1 MRAVEMRVTPRPSF
15 GLHWQLYLV
24 IWAAAGASGIH
35 LENSHVVDMS
45 SMSSMS
51 SKTLDRI
58 SAEPSF
64 HMSGPKVKLGEA
76 TTARTRV
83 NPDCVGAK
91 MPSCKNGKLDQ
102 DACKCKCPWNWM
114 GKSCGNCNAGAC
126 KNGAKMDMKHCKC
139 QCIEGFSGTDCGK
152 GSKCLNGSIEKG
164 GACECKNAWSG
175 PTCKDCKAEC
185 NNGGQKNKVECKCSC
200 PANRAPPTCSQCK
213 DPGCK
218 NEGVF
223 EDKKDKDGKEK
234 CGCRCKAKS
243 AWSGLR
249 CEKCVDPG
257 CANGGKFN
265 QKECKCECS
274 NKNWSG
280 NKCNTCKLH
289 CSDGK
294 RVDKKACTCVDG
306 GNVNYN
312 PCIVGCRHG
321 TLDKKSCTCKCNE
334 GFKGIFCDKCE
345 IKKCFNDGQL
355 DHKKTCKCK
364 CATPWQGELCKECP
378 IQCGAHGKV
387 KPKCQGCNCDTTPG
401 GKWTGKACDKC
412 EHAPCK
418 NGGVLDEANCEC
430 KCAPGYKGVTC
441 DTCYLTQ
448 KYCKNGSKL
457 KPQECKCDCLAGKAN
472 EGDWSGQLCDTCS
485 HKGCA
490 HGGEVDKDTC
500 RCVCVPLW
508 VGRYC
513 KACSHDFCGPKPST
527 KGPGNNEVTDK
538 KTDTNCAWVRNT
550 LGCPG
555 GVN

>member
-1 MRAVEMRVTPRPSF
+1 
-15 GLHWQLYLV
+15 
-24 IWAAAGASGIH
+24 
-35 LENSHVVDMS
+35 
-45 SMSSMS
+45 
-51 SKTLDRI
+51 
-58 SAEPSF
+58 
-64 HMSGPKVKLGEA
+64 
-76 TTARTRV
+76 
-83 NPDCVGAK
+83 
-91 MPSCKNGKLDQ
+91 
-102 DACKCKCPWNWM
+102 
-114 GKSCGNCNAGAC
+114 
-126 KNGAKMDMKHCKC
+126 
-139 QCIEGFSGTDCGK
+139 
-152 GSKCLNGSIEKG
+152 
-164 GACECKNAWSG
+164 
-175 PTCKDCKAEC
+175 
-185 NNGGQKNKVECKCSC
+185 
-200 PANRAPPTCSQCK
+200 
-213 DPGCK
+213 
-218 NEGVF
+218 
-223 EDKKDKDGKEK
+223 
-234 CGCRCKAKS
+234 
-243 AWSGLR
+243 
-249 CEKCVDPG
+249 
-257 CANGGKFN
+257 
-265 QKECKCECS
+265 
-274 NKNWSG
+274 
-280 NKCNTCKLH
+280 
-289 CSDGK
+289 
-294 RVDKKACTCVDG
+294 
-306 GNVNYN
+306 VNYN

-508 VGRYC
+508 AGRYC

-538 KTDTNCAWVRNT
+538 KKQTPIVHGCAT
-550 LGCPG
+550 LWAVL
-555 GVN
+555 GV